1 MNNFVPER
9 GFNKENFKGSC
20 LIVPAVSIGNV
31 PQLAVDLLITT
42 LNLKRVG
49 FIEDDS
55 IVSVS
60 GAREDTTEGTGS
72 SDQQLTVIQQRA
84 PAHKGKSH
92 QYARNLVTFF
102 KECHFSRIILLASA
116 DAKQRRDVQLT
127 GDSFRILTTDN
138 LSPDVQSR
146 ISSLDIKTLETPDVE
161 EDYVKPQAHGGY
173 PRIVGGGMSN
183 YLLSLCK
190 EEKLALIV
198 LILFAMEGGN
208 VTEDNVHD
216 ATLTAN
222 KLTSLLSEQGI
233 QSDTCFEYAFSV
245 MRSLRQ
251 DYLLLGKESTR
262 NWISPRSWNGL
273 FGKPFEQELY

>member
-42 LNLKRVG
+42 LNLKRIG

-60 GAREDTTEGTGS
+60 GAREDVTEGTGS

-84 PAHKGKSH
+84 PAHKGKWH

-102 KECHFSRIILLASA
+102 KECQFSRMILLASA
-116 DAKQRRDVQLT
+116 DAAQRRDVQLT

-146 ISSLDIKTLETPDVE
+146 ISSLDIKTLETPNV
-161 EDYVKPQAHGGY
+161 EDYMKPQAYDGY
-173 PRIVGGGMSN
+173 PRIVGGGFSN

-190 EEKLALIV
+190 KEEIALIV
-198 LILFAMEGGN
+198 LILFAMEG
-208 VTEDNVHD
+208 DNAQD
-216 ATLTAN
+216 ATLTAS
-222 KLTSLLSEQGI
+222 KLAALLSDQ
-233 QSDTCFEYAFSV
+233 
-245 MRSLRQ
+245 
-251 DYLLLGKESTR
+251 GKESAV
-262 NWISPRSWNGL
+262 NWIRPRSWNGL